1 MPVVRNDPCG
11 WTCLLMTYAAVIYAD
26 YVIIKWVVLQTMQDS
41 AWGIVNIAVYN
52 SIVLLLFISHSRAVF
67 SDPGIV
73 PLPSHPIDF
82 SDEHQ
87 QTSKN
92 KKGNKNS
99 SNTIPSGLMTN
110 QTPPDEDWTIC
121 TRCEMYRPPRA
132 HHCRICK
139 RCIRRMD
146 HHCPWIN
153 NCVGERNQKYFLQF
167 LFYVGLLAVYSILL
181 VGLSWYFSPLSSNE
195 HGKSASGETY
205 TSASLKVQA
214 SRNAL
219 FLKQTRILHSV
230 ILGLESVLFGLF
242 VFAIGCDQFEAI
254 FTDETLVEQAKKQG
268 PYRPRKPKVALLAEV
283 FGRNQHPIAWLL
295 PFELRRSGTR
305 HIEPSVDY
313 TV

>member
-1 MPVVRNDPCG
+1 M
-11 WTCLLMTYAAVIYAD
+11 
-26 YVIIKWVVLQTMQDS
+26 IIKKIETDT
-41 AWGIVNIAVYN
+41 NIF
-52 SIVLLLFISHSRAVF
+52 LTTL
-67 SDPGIV
+67 
-73 PLPSHPIDF
+73 
-82 SDEHQ
+82 
-87 QTSKN
+87 
-92 KKGNKNS
+92 
-99 SNTIPSGLMTN
+99 
-110 QTPPDEDWTIC
+110 DWTIC

-195 HGKSASGETY
+195 RGRGATGGTY
-205 TSASLKVQA
+205 TSASMKVQA
-214 SRNAL
+214 SRDAL
-219 FLKQTRILHSV
+219 FMKQTRILHSV

-268 PYRPRKPKVALLAEV
+268 PYRPRKPKIALLAEV
-283 FGRNQHPIAWLL
+283 FGRNQHPVAWLL
-295 PFELRRSGTR
+295 PFELRKTGTR